1 MTACAGA
8 GWQADSLQTR
18 ADALLSRSDT
28 IDGLIQST
36 QRELSNKRKDF
47 EHYKTRAQTEMA
59 ISLQASVG
67 FVEPES
73 PFTSSSPPSR
83 STKVDRTA
91 LHACRK
97 RAMRLICDSESRPIT
112 VRRGT
117 DRRTGPLALSCS
129 LHQARVLRRHVD
141 FEQCSCCALSA
152 LTGPGN

>member
-1 MTACAGA
+1 VSAGA
-8 GWQADSLQTR
+8 GARWQADSLQTR

-36 QRELSNKRKDF
+36 QRELSNKHKDF

-73 PFTSSSPPSR
+73 PFASPSPPSR
-83 STKVDRTA
+83 CTEVDRTA

-97 RAMRLICDSESRPIT
+97 RAMRCEFRVIT
-112 VRRGT
+112 ARRGS
-117 DRRTGPLALSCS
+117 DRPTEPQQPSSSSNAALA
-129 LHQARVLRRHVD
+129 RR
-141 FEQCSCCALSA
+141 F
-152 LTGPGN
+152 